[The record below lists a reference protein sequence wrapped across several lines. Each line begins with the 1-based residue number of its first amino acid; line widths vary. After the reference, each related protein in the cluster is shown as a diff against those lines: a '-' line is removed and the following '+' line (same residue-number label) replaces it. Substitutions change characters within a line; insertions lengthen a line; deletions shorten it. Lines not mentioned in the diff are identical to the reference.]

1 MIEIIK
7 NDNNGDS
14 IKYTLKNIKKYAMF
28 NSNGK
33 LVSYGGYRLDDE
45 EKEII
50 RDVDYYNYP
59 FNDFEDDNY
68 YNDENFENEKYFD
81 SIYDDYE
88 GKYVEDKNTKL
99 EKRDYDVQIE
109 FDEAYTCII
118 DDWLYKLYAK
128 KNDNETLVLFE
139 EYNYDDDL
147 LFEGEDFQDI
157 FYHNSCFITDNEVY
171 IRNGSKLFNRYFEK
185 VDNVVFYN
193 EETSDKIFIDSN
205 GNVYYIREILE
216 DLNSFDGS
224 GAIFTIKVLK
234 LIKKDY
240 YTINEFKEIL
250 EKQKSDEKVLVFK
263 K

>member
-14 IKYTLKNIKKYAMF
+14 IIYTLKNIKKYAMF

-33 LVSYGGYRLDDE
+33 LVSYAGYRLDNE
-45 EKEII
+45 EKDII

-59 FNDFEDDNY
+59 FDDFEDDNY
-68 YNDENFENEKYFD
+68 YDDENFENEKYF
-81 SIYDDYE
+81 
-88 GKYVEDKNTKL
+88 EDKNTKL

-128 KNDNETLVLFE
+128 KSDNETLVLFE

-147 LFEGEDFQDI
+147 LFEGEDFPDI
-157 FYHNSCFITDNEVY
+157 FYPNSCFITDNEVY
-171 IRNGSKLFNRYFEK
+171 IRNGSKLFNRYLEK

-216 DLNSFDGS
+216 DLNSYDGS
-224 GAIFTIKVLK
+224 DAIFTIKILK

-240 YTINEFKEIL
+240 YTINEFNEIL